1 METDG
6 SLLAINK
13 SRHFGNA
20 SSMDLPLIALP
31 SAEMY
36 GTLWVR
42 PTQGDP
48 IDEDECLAG
57 LQDDLV
63 HWKLSDYPFA
73 GTQAIDARVNWKLGL
88 DTFGEVYHMNPL
100 HAETA
105 AKEWLG
111 DLQTFDSFEKNLRMV
126 AANQRFNLMRMLI
139 PDLGRWPYK
148 QITSTGYF
156 FFPNVIMAVG
166 AMGVDVSRIFP
177 LEGSPSKSRDD
188 SYMVH
193 RSQGTKT
200 LHRSSHVV

>member
-1 METDG
+1 
-6 SLLAINK
+6 
-13 SRHFGNA
+13 
-20 SSMDLPLIALP
+20 
-31 SAEMY
+31 
-36 GTLWVR
+36 
-42 PTQGDP
+42 
-48 IDEDECLAG
+48 
-57 LQDDLV
+57 
-63 HWKLSDYPFA
+63 
-73 GTQAIDARVNWKLGL
+73 
-88 DTFGEVYHMNPL
+88 MNPL

-177 LEGSPSKSRDD
+177 LEGSPSKSRTIHTWYIDPKVQKYFID
-188 SYMVH
+188 QAMSYEDRNRVFMGIVENEDYVMAKSIQINAERGIQSQIVFGRNEPSLQHIHNAH
-193 RSQGTKT
+193 RLG
-200 LHRSSHVV
+200 LGRDLLPVEDM